1 MISYFMLGTNDLPA
15 AVKFYDALMVEM
27 GAIKAYQTERNAGW
41 GLPMRELS
49 V

>member
-27 GAIKAYQTERNAGW
+27 GAIKAYQPKGMPVGACRCG
-41 GLPMRELS
+41 S
-49 V
+49 